1 MTHEKILN
9 HINEKLAGH
18 HLTLDNKA
26 VTDEYNKVKTAW
38 DKNLKDIKRPIKYV
52 IIGEATVSYDNYF
65 YNRKGDTTSFLNP
78 KHFGC
83 KNKNELID
91 FFFKNDVLVFDLYPL
106 TLSTF
111 IYDNIKF
118 DCSNKEYKEGIE
130 NYFNNLKKLIN
141 IDTKIILRYAK
152 LYSTKIKKGKE
163 VIEKRCEFEILMNY
177 IGRETS
183 CVMPIYSSNMSACEI
198 KIKDVFKSIISSKK

>member
-26 VTDEYNKVKTAW
+26 VTNEYNKVKTAW
-38 DKNLKDIKRPIKYV
+38 DKNLKVIKRPIKYV

-91 FFFKNDVLVFDLYPL
+91 FFNNNGVLVFDLYPL
-106 TLSTF
+106 PLSTF

-118 DCSNKEYKEGIE
+118 DCNDNAYRAALESY
-130 NYFNNLKKLIN
+130 YSVLKHRIN
-141 IDTKIILRYAK
+141 DDTKIILRYAK
-152 LYSTKIKKGKE
+152 LK
-163 VIEKRCEFEILMNY
+163 KRCESSIFMSTIDRKVLEFMDI
-177 IGRETS
+177 S
-183 CVMPIYSSNMSACEI
+183 SSNMGANQL
-198 KIKDVFKSIISSKK
+198 KIKEYFLLP